1 MEAAAAAAVDATPD
15 VFCLIAAAA
24 EADTVARAIAQA
36 AAKAA
41 EKAEEDARKWSEY
54 EADLAAER
62 AEFEAE
68 AATDIQS
75 VMRATSSMTGAT
87 DNCHHWLRQLHSQG
101 PWKIRRKA
109 RQEEI
114 KYSDAV
120 YTADQQKQKKYEYE
134 TRLRDIRRNNNGF

>member
-1 MEAAAAAAVDATPD
+1 MQQKKV
-15 VFCLIAAAA
+15 
-24 EADTVARAIAQA
+24 
-36 AAKAA
+36 
-41 EKAEEDARKWSEY
+41 EEDARKWSEY
-54 EADLAAER
+54 EADLATER

-87 DNCHHWLRQLHSQG
+87 DNCHHWLRQKHSQG
-101 PWKIRRKA
+101 PWKIRRKT

-120 YTADQQKQKKYEYE
+120 YTADQRKQEKYEYE
-134 TRLRDIRRNNNGF
+134 TRLRIRRKINNGL